1 LIDVNAVLARLSE
14 LYDVSQLKELSLILG
29 HTQSWAANT
38 KKRGAIPYD
47 ACVKAAEEFNVSIDF
62 LLYGKEKNILPTD
75 QIQIPF
81 YEVSAAA
88 GSGDLV
94 LSEEM
99 NSLVSFDANFLR
111 NELHV
116 DPKQIFLMLVRGDSM
131 MPTLNNNAVMMV
143 NREIDGFSDGMYVI
157 RMDGSLIVK
166 RLQVIPN
173 GVIKVISDNK
183 DYQTYEINKKDFESG
198 DYELIGSV
206 VWSGQRM

>member
-1 LIDVNAVLARLSE
+1 MRLSE
-14 LYDVSQLKELSLILG
+14 LYGVSQMKELSLLLG
-29 HTQSWAANT
+29 HNQSWAAAT
-38 KKRGAIPYD
+38 KKRGGIPYD
-47 ACVKAAEEFNVSIDF
+47 ACVKAVKEFNVSLDF
-62 LLYGKEKNILPTD
+62 LVYGEEKTTLPSD
-75 QIQIPF
+75 HLEIPF

-99 NSLVSFDANFLR
+99 KSLVSFDANFLR

-116 DPKQIFLMLVRGDSM
+116 DPKQTFLMLVRGDSM

-143 NREIDGFSDGMYVI
+143 NREIDDFNDGIYVI